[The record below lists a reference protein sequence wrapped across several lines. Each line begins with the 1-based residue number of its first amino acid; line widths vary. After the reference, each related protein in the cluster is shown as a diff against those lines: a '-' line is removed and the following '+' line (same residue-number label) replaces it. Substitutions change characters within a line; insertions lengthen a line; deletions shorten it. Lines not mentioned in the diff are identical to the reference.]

1 MHLSHGE
8 AFNRSWVAGRNEDVP
23 RSRRQFQ
30 RFDCEIESI
39 TVFEGARLQS
49 DGPWERTDFARF
61 VCDPHGVWTLFSA
74 GRPGQFHRHRRVRP
88 TRELHRLATEV
99 DLDLGSRFEAWIRVD
114 DGFD

>member
-1 MHLSHGE
+1 MHFSHDE

-49 DGPWERTDFARF
+49 DGPWERTDVARF
-61 VCDPHGVWTLFSA
+61 VCA
-74 GRPGQFHRHRRVRP
+74 RRVDAVLCRSARAVP
-88 TRELHRLATEV
+88 PAPSGETDTRIAPAGH
-99 DLDLGSRFEAWIRVD
+99 
-114 DGFD
+114 